1 MKPWYKGFQGEIKEI
16 PGIGFLFSGLYEML
30 DDNTLE
36 ITELPFQIQTR
47 DYKNYLEELAGK
59 DEVDEIREYHME
71 NRVHFSLTV
80 PRLKE
85 LEAKNDIEKK
95 FKLQSTFS
103 SANYV
108 LFTHEGKIKRY
119 SDEVHILKEFFP
131 LRGDLYTDR
140 KEFMLAKLQK
150 EYEIL
155 FNKVQFIQAIISE
168 TLKINK
174 VKRVIILQRV

>member
-1 MKPWYKGFQGEIKEI
+1 MKPWYKGFQGEIEEI
-16 PGIGFLFSGLYEML
+16 PGKGFSHSGLYDVL
-30 DDNTLE
+30 DDTTLE
-36 ITELPFQIQTR
+36 ITELPIQKWTR
-47 DYKNYLEELAGK
+47 DFKNYLEELAGK